1 MNIDDQFN
9 RFQERIR
16 AAEERYAK
24 VTEMSAKLAPKTA
37 AKKAKEQ
44 ENRIIEKARKAAIS
58 STVSANVSLKRAN
71 EKLNSLQAEISR
83 IDRDFFTGGSLS
95 AKLKEPNLS
104 YIGKTKRVTPEQIKE
119 EIKVTAYD
127 LLLRDQKSSIK
138 LISGDSYNIRVLLQ
152 DALESKTERLKR
164 TLKFKSTPNII
175 KDFSLTD
182 IVNEDVETS
191 EKKLD
196 QVRKYSVAPYTN
208 LKRKEIILL
217 TYAIAYFESNTED
230 KAKDEY
236 RKAGKLLFF
245 MKKMSTA
252 AYDVDLI
259 DKSFDLIYE
268 YGDSPE
274 TLRAF
279 GSKVSS
285 YFNQIEDDLYI
296 EYMDNPIMPSRSSYG
311 S

>member
-44 ENRIIEKARKAAIS
+44 EARVREQARKA
-58 STVSANVSLKRAN
+58 TVSANVSLKRAN

-95 AKLKEPNLS
+95 AKLKDPNLS
-104 YIGKTKRVTPEQIKE
+104 YIGKTKRVTPEQLKE
-119 EIKVTAYD
+119 DIKVTAYD
-127 LLLRDQKSSIK
+127 LVLRDQKSSIK

-175 KDFSLTD
+175 KDFGLTD

-191 EKKLD
+191 ERKLD

-217 TYAIAYFESNTED
+217 TYAIAYFESSTED

-268 YGDSPE
+268 HGRSPE
-274 TLRAF
+274 TLRTF
-279 GSKVSS
+279 GTKILS

-296 EYMDNPIMPSRSSYG
+296 EYMDNPILPSRSSYG

>member
-44 ENRIIEKARKAAIS
+44 EARVREQARKA
-58 STVSANVSLKRAN
+58 TVSANVSLKRAN

-95 AKLKEPNLS
+95 AKLKDPNLS
-104 YIGKTKRVTPEQIKE
+104 YIGKTKRVTPEQLKE
-119 EIKVTAYD
+119 DIKVTAYD

-152 DALESKTERLKR
+152 DALESKTECLKR
-164 TLKFKSTPNII
+164 TLKFKSTPTII
-175 KDFSLTD
+175 KDFGLTD
-182 IVNEDVETS
+182 IVNEELETS

-196 QVRKYSVAPYTN
+196 RVRKYSVAPYTN

-217 TYAIAYFESNTED
+217 AYAIAYFESSTED

-252 AYDVDLI
+252 AHDVDLI

-268 YGDSPE
+268 YGGSPE
-274 TLRAF
+274 TLRTF